1 MASRFIR
8 LLCTAVIYAMS
19 LFHVAAYASGPA
31 EATLFND
38 LNEAFKDP
46 DEIKGLPNVLIL
58 GDSISIGYTSP
69 LRRRL
74 ANKANVYRASE
85 NCRDTGYAMA
95 NLDRWLGSRH
105 WDVIHFNWGI
115 WDTHL
120 LDEKGQIIADEAN
133 YHGFSSIRFTP
144 EQYAENLN
152 KIVDRLQKTG
162 AKLVWAST
170 TPGMSRTGKRFED
183 IEALNAV
190 AAEIMKKRGIPTDDL
205 FSFVL
210 PQAEKLQQAD
220 QFHFTDSGSNLLAGR
235 VGESILDQIAATKD

>member
-8 LLCTAVIYAMS
+8 LLCVTIICAMS
-19 LFHVAAYASGPA
+19 LFQSAANASGPA

-38 LNEAFKDP
+38 LQEAFNNPED
-46 DEIKGLPNVLIL
+46 IKGLPNVLIL

-69 LRRRL
+69 LRSRL

-95 NLDRWLGSRH
+95 NLDRWLGTRH

-120 LDEKGQIIADEAN
+120 LDEKGQIIADEASH
-133 YHGFSSIRFTP
+133 HGFSRIRFTP
-144 EQYAENLN
+144 EQYAENLT
-152 KIVDRLQKTG
+152 KIVERLQKTG

-170 TPGMSRTGKRFED
+170 TPGMSRTGDRFKD
-183 IEALNAV
+183 IEVRNAI
-190 AAEIMKKRGIPTDDL
+190 AAEIMKKRGIPIDDL

-220 QFHFTDSGSNLLAGR
+220 KFHFTDAGSNLLGGM
-235 VGESILDQIAATKD
+235 VSESILGQLAAPKN